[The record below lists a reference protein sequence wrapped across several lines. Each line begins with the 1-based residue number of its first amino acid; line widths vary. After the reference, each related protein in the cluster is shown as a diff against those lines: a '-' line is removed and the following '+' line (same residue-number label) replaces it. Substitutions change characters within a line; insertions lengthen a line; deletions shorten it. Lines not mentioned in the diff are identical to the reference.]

1 MKPEGQ
7 LQIEIKDE
15 VASGKYA
22 NLAIIAHSSSEFVI
36 DFICM
41 MPNVTKAQVKSR
53 IIMTPEHA
61 KRLTMALLD
70 NIKRYEAQFGAIKI
84 PEMPSFAPVP
94 KYKGDA

>member
-22 NLAIIAHSSSEFVI
+22 NFAIIAHSSSEFVI

-61 KRLTMALLD
+61 KRFMLALQE
-70 NIKRYEAQFGAIKI
+70 NVMKYEAQNGEIFIREQNAG
-84 PEMPSFAPVP
+84 PSF
-94 KYKGDA
+94 KGDG

>member
-22 NLAIIAHSSSEFVI
+22 NFAIIAHSSSEFVI

-41 MPNVTKAQVKSR
+41 IPNVTKAQVKSR

-61 KRLTMALLD
+61 KRFMLALQE
-70 NIKRYEAQFGAIKI
+70 NVMKYEAQNGAIFI
-84 PEMPSFAPVP
+84 PEQNAGPSF
-94 KYKGDA
+94 KGDA